1 MENKNRD
8 FKIEI
13 SAEGKNLSQTQDGV
27 ISGELKVDQIDL
39 ELTISSEERGIA
51 LAYFYIEIEDGPP
64 ISF

>member
-1 MENKNRD
+1 
-8 FKIEI
+8 
-13 SAEGKNLSQTQDGV
+13 V